1 MTLQVLVIEDDPQV
15 ADFLAEVLSG
25 PRCRVTCARTLAEG
39 LALVSA
45 QPCDLVFLDV
55 WLPDGVGL
63 DAVRHIRHSGTRPE
77 VVIMTGRGDPSGAAL
92 ALELGAWD
100 YVYKPLSVDE
110 MRLIAARVMDY
121 RHSALSFSPS
131 VLNIKDFVSFSPAM
145 ADCLRLAARAAATDV
160 PVLILGE
167 TGTGKERVARGIH
180 DHSAR
185 ASMPFVV
192 VDCTVIPESL
202 VESHLFGH
210 ERGTFTGAD
219 RRRIGLVQLAHQG
232 TLFLDEVGD
241 LPLLAQGKLLRVVQ
255 EKTFR
260 PIGAKGELF
269 SDFRLM
275 AATHRSLEDMVAR
288 GRFRED
294 LYYRL
299 AGLTL
304 TVPPLR
310 HRKEDIVPLV
320 QEVLRREA
328 RRTRGELKG
337 LSTDFLETVHQ
348 YPWPGNVRELMQAT
362 LHALAVSGEGPTL
375 YAAHLPTS

>member
-160 PVLILGE
+160 PVLIFGE

-275 AATHRSLEDMVAR
+275 AATHRSLEDMVA
-288 GRFRED
+288 
-294 LYYRL
+294 
-299 AGLTL
+299 
-304 TVPPLR
+304 
-310 HRKEDIVPLV
+310 
-320 QEVLRREA
+320 
-328 RRTRGELKG
+328 
-337 LSTDFLETVHQ
+337 
-348 YPWPGNVRELMQAT
+348 
-362 LHALAVSGEGPTL
+362 
-375 YAAHLPTS
+375 